1 MTYQRS
7 AGELKKKTAKER
19 GNRSTRVLAAP
30 VRQNKT
36 QCYKNIEF
44 ESIT

>member
-1 MTYQRS
+1 MN
-7 AGELKKKTAKER
+7 LKKKKTAKER
-19 GNRSTRVLAAP
+19 GNRSIDYTRVLAAP

-44 ESIT
+44 ESII